1 MRRKSEWRAPLQSCW
16 WESLLLLRL
25 PLLFHVIIR
34 ISIIPNH
41 LIVYTTIIVE
51 CYGTDFVVWGQHWI
65 EFVSARHPLSPLLG
79 APDTPF
85 LYHLAAWTVRPN
97 QNSQV
102 QSKARFPQR
111 SSGVGD
117 TSSQT
122 SLGSA
127 DSRPA
132 ACSRPRHPS
141 YMDLPAG
148 ATGIYIYIF
157 FWICGDRCS
166 WQC

>member
-1 MRRKSEWRAPLQSCW
+1 M
-16 WESLLLLRL
+16 
-25 PLLFHVIIR
+25 
-34 ISIIPNH
+34 
-41 LIVYTTIIVE
+41 
-51 CYGTDFVVWGQHWI
+51 VWGPHWI
-65 EFVSARHPLSPLLG
+65 EFVSARHLLSPLLG

-97 QNSQV
+97 QNNSQV

-148 ATGIYIYIF
+148 TTGIYILDL
-157 FWICGDRCS
+157 W
-166 WQC
+166 